1 MEEKTTLICTAC
13 HIPLTEEKTH
23 FSYLGH
29 AFSTTL
35 LQCPGCGQVFIPEE
49 LARGRMAEVEQI
61 LEDK

>member
-1 MEEKTTLICTAC
+1 MDGGRKLTCGAC
-13 HIPLTEEKTH
+13 NIPLTEEKTH

-35 LQCPGCGQVFIPEE
+35 LRCPGCGQVFIPEE
-49 LARGRMAEVEQI
+49 LARGRMAEVEQT